1 MIGLHM
7 NINLIPMFLWHL
19 PNSREK
25 QGLVELAVFYFNFA
39 SMKMRALRIES
50 NWMLTSLLVQ
60 FSAKC
65 HASDRMMLSS
75 LHVIAVGY
83 FSLIVDVCL
92 EEVIAGYYLLYF
104 KNFSGLLTAS
114 CQQNDSLVAQILVI
128 VSFASHDC
136 LDPVKQIYD

>member
-1 MIGLHM
+1 M
-7 NINLIPMFLWHL
+7 
-19 PNSREK
+19 E
-25 QGLVELAVFYFNFA
+25 ELAVFYFNFS

-83 FSLIVDVCL
+83 FSLIADVCL

-114 CQQNDSLVAQILVI
+114 C
-128 VSFASHDC
+128 
-136 LDPVKQIYD
+136 

>member
-1 MIGLHM
+1 
-7 NINLIPMFLWHL
+7 
-19 PNSREK
+19 
-25 QGLVELAVFYFNFA
+25 
-39 SMKMRALRIES
+39 
-50 NWMLTSLLVQ
+50 MLTSLLVQ

-65 HASDRMMLSS
+65 HASDQMMLSS

-83 FSLIVDVCL
+83 FSLIADVCL

-114 CQQNDSLVAQILVI
+114 CYQNDSLAAQILVI
-128 VSFASHDC
+128 VSLANHDY